1 MNKTI
6 EDILQ
11 RRSVRKYN
19 DKMVSKE
26 DLETIVKA
34 ASYAPSAMNCQ
45 PSIVLVVQ
53 QPELLEK
60 LRRLNATSVGQP
72 YERDNFYGAKT
83 VLVVL
88 ADKNNARRVYD
99 GTLVMSNIMLAAQSL
114 GISSCW
120 IHRAKET
127 FETEEGKQIL
137 KDLGIEGEYEG
148 IGNCILGYS
157 DDKPEAKPRKEN
169 FAWYVL

>member
-34 ASYAPSAMNCQ
+34 GSYAPSAMNKQ
-45 PSIVLVVQ
+45 PAIVLVVQ

-60 LRRLNATSVGQP
+60 LRRLNATSVGRP
-72 YERDNFYGAKT
+72 YNGDNFYGAKT
-83 VLVVL
+83 VIVVL
-88 ADKNNARRVYD
+88 ADKNNPHRVYD
-99 GTLVMSNIMLAAQSL
+99 GSLVMENLMIAAQSL

-120 IHRAKET
+120 INRAKET

-137 KDLGIEGEYEG
+137 KDLCIEGEYEG

-157 DDKPEAKPRKEN
+157 DTEVQAHPRKEN